1 MISIFQKELGTPLLE
16 WVYVNNH
23 CSSGS
28 FGNTAAQ
35 LFTLHIFHMAGL
47 AKFQAILEAAAAE
60 RAAVEATNADL
71 KAKIAA
77 YKEEIEFLAGSAGEV
92 AESILAAEKA
102 ADGAAKAYDDRVA
115 WVNNERSVKR

>member
-1 MISIFQKELGTPLLE
+1 
-16 WVYVNNH
+16 
-23 CSSGS
+23 
-28 FGNTAAQ
+28 
-35 LFTLHIFHMAGL
+35 MAGL